1 MSQVYNVAQLRGKY
15 VECFEI
21 VKIKKKNNNFI
32 YYTFTIAQRFYT
44 MGDNNH
50 VRIYIIYATYIYSVY
65 LYNLKNALKFLLGNT
80 ILLHLLL
87 ILLFIYNLIQAWA
100 NCGPGADCGPFG
112 F

>member
-1 MSQVYNVAQLRGKY
+1 
-15 VECFEI
+15 
-21 VKIKKKNNNFI
+21 
-32 YYTFTIAQRFYT
+32 

-50 VRIYIIYATYIYSVY
+50 VRIYIIYTTYIYSVY

-100 NCGPGADCGPFG
+100 NYDPGADCGPFD